1 MDDAISRQAVLKLLS
16 TIPPEEAM
24 TKALLIQSVKQMKSA
39 QPEIIMCADCKKYI
53 DYRCRDEH
61 ANLSDWRHEDDYCS
75 YAERREESETDG

>member
-1 MDDAISRQAVLKLLS
+1 MDDAISRQRVLKLLS
-16 TIPPEEAM
+16 TIPPEEAT
-24 TKALLIQSVKQMKSA
+24 TKAMLIQSVKQMKSA

-75 YAERREESETDG
+75 YGKRREVIE

>member
-1 MDDAISRQAVLKLLS
+1 MDDAISRRAVLKLLS

-24 TKALLIQSVKQMKSA
+24 TKALLIQGVKQMKSA

-75 YAERREESETDG
+75 YGKRREVSE

>member
-1 MDDAISRQAVLKLLS
+1 MDDLISRQAVLNLLHAL
-16 TIPPEEAM
+16 PPEEA
-24 TKALLIQSVKQMKSA
+24 TAKAMLIQSVKQMKSA

-75 YAERREESETDG
+75 YGKRREVSE